1 MSFCKNIILFAIIL
15 SSPLVAQSFGITTFD
30 TTNCIEST
38 NKINNIKL
46 FNKEIYQNNYLLK
59 KQLNSNLLFNTKLYM
74 LNSNNYNLNQ
84 LYYGNYLYSNSF
96 ISQKDYQIMQSQ
108 KELYRI
114 LAIKYKQ
121 RNKYDLGTFGTYL
134 GISKNV
140 TAVIIAIISV
150 IK

>member
-1 MSFCKNIILFAIIL
+1 MNFCKNIILFAIIL
-15 SSPLVAQSFGITTFD
+15 SSPLMAQSFARTTND
-30 TTNCIEST
+30 TTNCIKST

-46 FNKEIYQNNYLLK
+46 FNTDIYQNSYLLK
-59 KQLNSNLLFNTKLYM
+59 KQLNSNNPNNHKL
-74 LNSNNYNLNQ
+74 SQ
-84 LYYGNYLYSNSF
+84 LYYGNFINSNSF
-96 ISQKDYQIMQSQ
+96 ISQKDYRIKQSQ

-114 LAIKYKQ
+114 LAIKYKE

-134 GISKNV
+134 SISKNV